1 MPGHRFPAPWSSE
14 EHAAHFVV
22 RDNNGQAIAYV
33 YYENKAGRRSAAKL
47 LTKRRGAPDRCK
59 YCQAA
64 RPIAK
69 DIMCSWW
76 CHATEN
82 TTMQQLQLGIFVAAM
97 IAIVVCGC
105 IFTRKP
111 KKGY

>member
-47 LTKRRGAPDRCK
+47 PTKDEARRIAVN
-59 YCQAA
+59 
-64 RPIAK
+64 IAK
-69 DIMCSWW
+69 LP
-76 CHATEN
+76 H
-82 TTMQQLQLGIFVAAM
+82 FVGDACLL
-97 IAIVVCGC
+97 VDESC
-105 IFTRKP
+105 ICNEFVPHCPNARGQKWLP
-111 KKGY
+111 NR